1 MHATIMQ
8 CLFTC
13 CFSRHDLIGLECR
26 NTIFYPL
33 EGNIK
38 SLLGQTLNTF
48 LHVFVSSYI
57 NKNHIFLYNL
67 LVL

>member
-1 MHATIMQ
+1 MQ
-8 CLFTC
+8 QSCNVC
-13 CFSRHDLIGLECR
+13 SPAVSLIGVECH